1 MKNTQIVIG
10 IIIVLLIVA
19 GAFAFIHIEGI
30 KSQLASTTPA
40 PAGNAVQYSC
50 TQGTIAATFT
60 DSQATLVLSDG
71 RMLVLPQVVSGS
83 GTRYEKGAIAFV
95 GKGSNAFLTE
105 NGATTYENCIAG
117 ATSGGM
123 TGDTGAGTKT
133 FTDSSKTFSFAYP
146 SMFSVTG
153 GGVGYS
159 TDWSSGTTQLG
170 LVLARVTIPQ
180 SFEPKTNFGDARFT
194 VGTSADPDAVKNCL
208 VNQNGNPS
216 TKSREYRTRS
226 LPMAT
231 QARVIV
237 MTRQVTARSVTASA
251 TRLNTPFITVRLR
264 IILQVQ

>member
-40 PAGNAVQYSC
+40 PA
-50 TQGTIAATFT
+50 FT

-159 TDWSSGTTQLG
+159 TDWSSGT
-170 LVLARVTIPQ
+170 
-180 SFEPKTNFGDARFT
+180 
-194 VGTSADPDAVKNCL
+194 
-208 VNQNGNPS
+208 
-216 TKSREYRTRS
+216 
-226 LPMAT
+226 
-231 QARVIV
+231 
-237 MTRQVTARSVTASA
+237 SV
-251 TRLNTPFITVRLR
+251 F
-264 IILQVQ
+264 